1 MLFWHNLWPDLFY
14 TLKKSL
20 TICIPFVNSDNLPP
34 YHICTYIIFTFNASL
49 RKYARTWRNTFIP
62 SGRKIQK
69 VIVDFQEQ
77 KYYKYFLIQI
87 SVCLL
92 STWRTV
98 QNSDNRWM
106 QNTLILLQ
114 FYESIDYHWN
124 YSGESHTV
132 SQSGQIL
139 WWRGPGPGGLW
150 HILSSG
156 SILLEKKQV
165 QNLPETKMTLVFL
178 DKENL

>member
-69 VIVDFQEQ
+69 VIGIRFSRT
-77 KYYKYFLIQI
+77 KIIQI
-87 SVCLL
+87 FPYSDKRMFIVNLEN
-92 STWRTV
+92 STEFRQQVNAEYTDTFTILWEHWLPLELF
-98 QNSDNRWM
+98 RW
-106 QNTLILLQ
+106 
-114 FYESIDYHWN
+114 
-124 YSGESHTV
+124 ESHSVSIRTNLVVAGTWSWRIMTHTV
-132 SQSGQIL
+132 T
-139 WWRGPGPGGLW
+139 R
-150 HILSSG
+150 
-156 SILLEKKQV
+156 
-165 QNLPETKMTLVFL
+165 
-178 DKENL
+178 